1 MEKKCQA
8 GLEYIMTYGWA
19 LIFIATIVGALAFIT
34 SPPLN
39 EQDFQI
45 SGQGEFKF
53 AGGKII
59 GNQMLLTLENNA
71 GRIEITGFK
80 ETGYSECTL
89 NEKQPEGQAI
99 ENSQDMRIQ
108 CLTLEGEQKLE
119 IAYTSQAAVEKTLE
133 IIRLP
138 P

>member
-19 LIFIATIVGALAFIT
+19 LIFIATIVGALSFIT

-53 AGGKII
+53 AGGKTI
-59 GNQMLLTLENNA
+59 GDQMLLTLENNA

-99 ENSQDMRIQ
+99 ENGQGMRIQ
-108 CLTLEGEQKLE
+108 CTTLDGEQKLE
-119 IAYTSQAAVEKTLE
+119 VRYTSQTGQEKNLE
-133 IIRLP
+133 IKRTLS
-138 P
+138 